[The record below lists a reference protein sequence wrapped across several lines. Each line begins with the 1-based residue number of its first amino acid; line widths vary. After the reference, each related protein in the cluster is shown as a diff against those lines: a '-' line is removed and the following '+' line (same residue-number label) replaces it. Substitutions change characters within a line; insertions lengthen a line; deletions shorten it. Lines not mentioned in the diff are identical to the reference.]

1 MSYINKERIL
11 NESPIKRLLIG
22 YDNLKENYTK
32 ENAEEYSHL
41 YENLPLSTILEYSEY
56 IFKEP
61 FYGYE
66 FYSDILT
73 GDEDYAAFP
82 KYEVELDKINR
93 YIDENQDKMSS
104 EQLNMYTN
112 LREKIINKMN
122 ESKNTTVITKC
133 IDEKIPRENV
143 DTLTAVSDALYDY
156 KRGLVN
162 NDPQKCAQAKEIL
175 TKTIGNNDKETFFVY
190 APFAA
195 KVTSDSSIIDDN
207 INKFCNDHSDTQSIK
222 ESVLFTNDME
232 NIVLL
237 NKLYSDKCYRE
248 AVSSIPNKYS
258 KVIFTELASCDI
270 APNIDEIITEKVDTL
285 ETYYTTPHN
294 AVNDIFNDDFDRV
307 IYQDEYDDYLKTNYG
322 ARLNIFEKMRDYIT
336 KEYQTCDDTNANI
349 VGYSNFFNEGTTIE
363 EAFKIINEKCE
374 ETERMVYL
382 YTEKPIDPNE
392 EVSDEDIDEMDKSIN
407 NDEPDE
413 TSNKSGVD
421 VKSDSKSI
429 ETPKKLK
436 APKPTDTATGIQNK
450 AMDMEVRQNKLRANI
465 KQKGQTIMNAAKAVA
480 QLPKNIIG
488 DIKEQIKMVD
498 DKDDVRREKYMREPG
513 FRKKAFRNL
522 KLALL
527 YGGAAR
533 VNLGLIPVVGICRHY
548 SKQKDVRIRN
558 QLVTDIETNIK
569 ICEEKINDANAEGD
583 KKEKYRLMRIRD
595 QLTTERNRVRYNSK
609 YI

>member
-22 YDNLKENYTK
+22 YDKLKENYTK

-104 EQLNMYTN
+104 SQLNMYTN

-122 ESKNTTVITKC
+122 ECKNTTVISKC
-133 IDEKIPRENV
+133 IDEKIPRENK
-143 DTLTAVSDALYDY
+143 DTSTAVSDALYDY

-162 NDPQKCAQAKEIL
+162 NDSQKCDQAKQVL
-175 TKTIGNNDKETFFVY
+175 SQTIGNDKETFFTY
-190 APFAA
+190 APYASR
-195 KVTSDSSIIDDN
+195 VTSDASIINDN
-207 INKFCNDHSDTQSIK
+207 INKFYDEPDTEEAAK
-222 ESVLFTNDME
+222 EPKTFINTME
-232 NIVLL
+232 NVVLL
-237 NKLYSDKCYRE
+237 NKLYADKCYRE
-248 AVSSIPNKYS
+248 AVASIPSKMN
-258 KVIFTELASCDI
+258 KVIFTNIATESVASY
-270 APNIDEIITEKVDTL
+270 IDEIITERVSSS
-285 ETYYTTPHN
+285 ETYYSTPAN
-294 AVNDIFNDDFDRV
+294 AVISIFNDDFDRI
-307 IYQDEYDDYLKTNYG
+307 IYQEEYDEFRKNGYTS
-322 ARLNIFEKMRDYIT
+322 RLAVFEKMREYIT
-336 KEYQTCDDTNANI
+336 KEYQICEDTNSLI
-349 VGYSNFFNEGTTIE
+349 EGYSDFFENGTTIE
-363 EAFKIINEKCE
+363 DAFKIINEKCE
-374 ETERMVYL
+374 ETEKMLSVFN
-382 YTEKPIDPNE
+382 EKPIDPNE
-392 EVSDEDIDEMDKSIN
+392 DVSDEDIENLSKSIN
-407 NDEPDE
+407 
-413 TSNKSGVD
+413 
-421 VKSDSKSI
+421 SDDDKEDNSSKKI
-429 ETPKKLK
+429 K
-436 APKPTDTATGIQNK
+436 APKPTDAATAIQNK
-450 AMDMEVRQNKLRANI
+450 AMDAEVKQNKVRANL
-465 KQKGQTIMNAAKAVA
+465 KQKGQTIMNAAKAVT

-488 DIKEQIKMVD
+488 DIKEQIKIID
-498 DKDDVRREKYMREPG
+498 DKDDIRREKYMREPG
-513 FRKKAFRNL
+513 FRKKAFRNM

-527 YGGAAR
+527 YSSAAR
-533 VNLGLIPVVGICRHY
+533 VNLGLIPVVAICRYY
-548 SKQKDVRIRN
+548 SKQKDIRIRN
-558 QLVTDIETNIK
+558 QLTYDIETNIK